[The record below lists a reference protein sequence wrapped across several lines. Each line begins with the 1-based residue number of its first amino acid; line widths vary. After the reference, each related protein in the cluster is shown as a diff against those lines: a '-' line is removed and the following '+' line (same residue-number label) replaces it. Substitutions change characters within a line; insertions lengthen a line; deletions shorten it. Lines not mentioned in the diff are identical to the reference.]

1 MNRLS
6 EFRRAARRRRPR
18 CGSVVYAL
26 LALVGCRSDTPPAD
40 ARSKPTT
47 APATAPGSPDSA
59 PAARAASAPAELSFP
74 PGGCISPMCHTDL
87 ARVAFRHAPLQAG
100 ACESCHE
107 PEQPEH
113 KFPLRRSLTETCT
126 FCHQVTGH
134 QPYVHAAVEKDGC
147 LACHNPHG
155 SDTKFLLTAAS
166 TELTCRRCHEIER
179 KAHLHGPFAGGHC
192 TACHRPH
199 ESDNPHL
206 LVGGAGTDHC
216 LLCHRSKQQQ
226 LLAATTLHEPLK
238 EGCTRCHTPHSSDYG
253 HLLKSPVEQLCFEC
267 HADVEAQVAEAQS
280 PHGAVLTADRCG
292 NCHDPHAEGRSHLL
306 RDELRE
312 VCLRC
317 HDRPQQA
324 YDGRTIPDM
333 RPVLHDRKHLHGPV
347 RTGQCNACHAVH
359 GSRNAKLLR
368 KYFPPEFYT
377 AFDLS
382 SYALCFE
389 CHSQAVVLEKETGSL
404 TNFRDGDR
412 NLHYVHVNRPQKGRT
427 CRSCHEI
434 HGSNL
439 PRHMASEVPFEGGG
453 WSMPIKFEP
462 TPTGGRCSPGC
473 HEAKEYRRT
482 LVAPTPSRSGA
493 RPPEQKVTP

>member
-1 MNRLS
+1 MDTIRGI
-6 EFRRAARRRRPR
+6 RRALARAR
-18 CGSVVYAL
+18 VLVAL
-26 LALVGCRSDTPPAD
+26 LALAGCRSETPPNEAQD
-40 ARSKPTT
+40 NAAS
-47 APATAPGSPDSA
+47 APATAQMKRKPDSA
-59 PAARAASAPAELSFP
+59 PASAPTSAPTVLNYP
-74 PGGCISPMCHTDL
+74 PGGCVSPMCHADL
-87 ARVAFRHAPLQAG
+87 ARVAYRHAPVQAG
-100 ACESCHE
+100 ACDSCHE

-113 KFPLRRSLTETCT
+113 KFPLKRSLTETCT

-134 QPYVHAAVEKDGC
+134 QPHVHAAVEKDGC
-147 LACHNPHG
+147 LSCHNPHG
-155 SDTKFLLTAAS
+155 SDTKFLLTGAS
-166 TELTCRRCHEIER
+166 TELTCRRCHDIER
-179 KAHLHGPFAGGHC
+179 KGHLHGPFAGGHC

-226 LLAATTLHEPLK
+226 LLAATHLHEPLK
-238 EGCTRCHTPHSSDYG
+238 EGCNRCHTPHSSDYG

-267 HADVEAQVAEAQS
+267 HADVREQVAEAQS
-280 PHGAVLTADRCG
+280 PHGAVLMDDRCG
-292 NCHDPHAEGRSHLL
+292 NCHDPHAEGRPHLL
-306 RDELRE
+306 RDELPA

-317 HDRPQQA
+317 HDKPQQA
-324 YDGRTIPDM
+324 HDGRTIPDM
-333 RPVLHDRKHLHGPV
+333 RPVLRDRKSLHGPV
-347 RTGQCNACHAVH
+347 RAGQCNACHAVH
-359 GSRNAKLLR
+359 GSQNSKLLR

-382 SYALCFE
+382 TYALCFE
-389 CHSQAVVLEKETGSL
+389 CHSQGVVLEKETTTL

-453 WSMPIKFEP
+453 WSLPIKFEP
-462 TPTGGRCSPGC
+462 TPAGGRCSPGC

-482 LVAPTPSRSGA
+482 LVTPPPTRGGA
-493 RPPEQKVTP
+493 GPPEKKVTP